1 MSELGKSEQGMSET
15 GSSEMAR
22 PLPWLMPRWREL
34 CRLADS
40 GRLPHALLF
49 SGSYGL
55 GKQSLAEALVA
66 RTLCTDPGEFACGQC
81 HGCRMLAS
89 GYHPDLLR
97 ISPEEGKRQIRID
110 SIREV
115 NEVVSQTAQQGGH
128 RVIVLSPAEAMNV
141 AASNALLKSLEE
153 PGEKTLFVLL
163 SDIPSRLLPTILSRC
178 QHWALALPE
187 AAACLPWLSE
197 QLGSEEEAKFWWRV
211 AGGLPL
217 RALELAEPSARAL
230 RQQLHDTFDALVR
243 GAEPVDGAARLDRQS
258 IDAILW
264 YGIAWLEDLI
274 RLGLSGDAE
283 RVRNPDLIPL
293 NRQAVKNG
301 RLRDWFRLLDY
312 AREQRRLLAAGGN
325 PNPQLVL
332 EAWLIRWSALLRS

>member
-1 MSELGKSEQGMSET
+1 MSEPGVSRLGVVEVP
-15 GSSEMAR
+15 R
-22 PLPWLMPRWREL
+22 PLPWLMPRWHEL

-49 SGSYGL
+49 SGAHGI
-55 GKQSLAEALVA
+55 GKQSLAEALIA
-66 RTLCTDPGEFACGQC
+66 RTLCTDPGEQACGHC
-81 HGCRMLAS
+81 HACQMLAS

-97 ISPEEGKRQIRID
+97 ISPEDGKRQIRID
-110 SIREV
+110 PIRQV
-115 NEVVSQTAQQGGH
+115 NEVVAQTAQQGGY

-163 SDIPSRLLPTILSRC
+163 SDVPSRLLPTILSRC
-178 QHWALALPE
+178 QHWALPLPTQ
-187 AAACLPWLSE
+187 ADCLPWLHE
-197 QLGSEEEAKFWWRV
+197 QLSGQPGSEKDAQFWLRV

-217 RALELAEPSARAL
+217 RALELAEPGARAL

-243 GAEPVDGAARLDRQS
+243 GAEPLDTAARLDRQS

-274 RLGLSGDAE
+274 RFGLSGDVH
-283 RVRNPDLIPL
+283 RVCNADLLPL
-293 NRQAVKNG
+293 YRQAVKNG
-301 RLRDWFRLLDY
+301 RVRDWFRLLDY